1 MSTTDATTSPA
12 RTDATG
18 PEAPMPA
25 LRGADR
31 LVEALVAEGVDTVF
45 GLPGGASLA
54 LHDALDASQIRH
66 VLVRHEAAAGH
77 AAEGWAKASGRVGVA
92 IVTSGPGATNLVTA
106 IADAYADSIPTVFIT
121 AQVPTTLRGS
131 NAFQECDVI
140 GMTAPVVKH
149 GIAVERADDVA
160 GAIHEAFH
168 VAATGRP
175 GPVLVDVPSD
185 LLKAPARPGTGA
197 PQLPGYRPRS
207 AANGRQVRR
216 AAEAIMAAR
225 RPVLY
230 AGGGVVLAGAERDL
244 TALARRAD
252 LPVTTT
258 LMALGAYPQDDV
270 RWLGMPGMYGT
281 ETANRALHEAD
292 LIVAVGARFDDRVTG
307 RLAPFAPRARVV
319 HVDADA
325 SEIGKNVAAHVPV
338 VGDARLALR
347 GITAELERLQRATST
362 DGGVE
367 RRAGGAGTARASG
380 GATSSAGRA
389 DQTPGPAPRGALG
402 SGGESLRPWWER
414 IAAWRAAH
422 PARRP
427 CHDDGVISAEAT
439 LDRLQALTG
448 GRAIVTTD
456 VGQHQMWAAQRLR
469 FRTPRQWIT
478 SGGLGTMGFGLPAAI
493 GAALAVGAGGS
504 TCTDAEGDGG
514 AAPGPSAAEGID
526 GDAGAPPVVCVSG
539 DGSMVM
545 HLQELAT
552 AVDAGAPVK
561 VLLFDNASLGMVRQ
575 QQDTHYAGR
584 RAASALP
591 GLDWEALGRG
601 FGVAAR
607 SIDDPAD
614 VDDAL
619 DELLAADGPA
629 LLRIGIPVDQG
640 CDPTFAA
647 GAVAVPRD

>member
-1 MSTTDATTSPA
+1 MSPREQVTDATEATEPTAAADAEPA
-12 RTDATG
+12 APAT
-18 PEAPMPA
+18 AP
-25 LRGADR
+25 RGADR
-31 LVEALVAEGVDTVF
+31 LVEALAAEGVDLVF

-54 LHDALDASQIRH
+54 LHDALDASPIRH

-77 AAEGWAKASGRVGVA
+77 AAEGYAKASGRVGVA

-106 IADAYADSIPTVFIT
+106 IADAYADSLPTVFIT

-149 GIAVERADDVA
+149 GIAVERADDV
-160 GAIHEAFH
+160 GTAIHEAF
-168 VAATGRP
+168 VIAATGRP
-175 GPVLVDVPSD
+175 GPVVVDVPSD
-185 LLKAPARPGTGA
+185 LLKAPARAPQGA
-197 PQLPGYRPRS
+197 PQLPGYRPRT
-207 AANGRQVRR
+207 APNGRQVRR
-216 AAEAIMAAR
+216 AAEAILAAR

-230 AGGGVVLAGAERDL
+230 AGGGVVHAGAEREL
-244 TALARRAD
+244 TALARRCD
-252 LPVTTT
+252 LPVVTT
-258 LMALGAYPQDDV
+258 LMALGAYPQHDV

-281 ETANRALHEAD
+281 ETANRALDEAD

-307 RLAPFAPRARVV
+307 RLATFAPRARVV

-325 SEIGKNVAAHVPV
+325 SEVGKNVAAHVPV
-338 VGDARLALR
+338 VGDAREALAAIAAALDAIGDEDR
-347 GITAELERLQRATST
+347 
-362 DGGVE
+362 
-367 RRAGGAGTARASG
+367 
-380 GATSSAGRA
+380 
-389 DQTPGPAPRGALG
+389 GPA
-402 SGGESLRPWWER
+402 LRPWWER
-414 IAAWRAAH
+414 LSAWRHEH

-427 CHDDGVISAEAT
+427 AHEDGAISAEAT

-469 FRTPRQWIT
+469 FAGPRRWIT

-493 GAALAVGAGGS
+493 GASLAVQAALRDGARTAADGVVGGASAGGE
-504 TCTDAEGDGG
+504 AAHGVLGDGT
-514 AAPGPSAAEGID
+514 PV
-526 GDAGAPPVVCVSG
+526 DADTPVVCVSG
-539 DGSMVM
+539 DGSLVM

-552 AVDAGAPVK
+552 AVDAGTPVK

-607 SIDDPAD
+607 SVEDPAEID
-614 VDDAL
+614 AAL

-629 LLRIGIPVDQG
+629 LLRVGIPVDQG

-647 GAVAVPRD
+647 GAAAVRRG